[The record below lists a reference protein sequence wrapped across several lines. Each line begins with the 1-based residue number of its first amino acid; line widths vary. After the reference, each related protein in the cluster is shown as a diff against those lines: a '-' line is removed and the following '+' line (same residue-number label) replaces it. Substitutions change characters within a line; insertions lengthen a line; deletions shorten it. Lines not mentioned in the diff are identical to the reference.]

1 MYAPKFLTTSAS
13 GRRGDERL
21 PILRGTDFASV
32 TAFDKHRLGTYAY
45 PWGPDREDGR
55 RCLIGDELTEAGMEL
70 DPRGRWRIALTDERR
85 AELAALRSPENKTVR
100 AERASS
106 T

>member
-1 MYAPKFLTTSAS
+1 MNVCRSC
-13 GRRGDERL
+13 GD
-21 PILRGTDFASV
+21 TDFASV